1 MKVLLGISGASGA
14 VYGVRTGAALHA
26 RRVDLHLIV
35 TATAWD
41 ILETEV
47 GTGNVPR
54 PGADGG
60 NRLRGKDLPGRK
72 RWLAER
78 MSVPPK
84 TFHLH
89 EEDDFSLPF
98 ASGSHPP
105 DAMIIAPCSMG
116 MLGRIAHGISSSVLS
131 RCADVALKERVP
143 LVVVPREAPLSAVH
157 LENMLVLSR
166 AGADI
171 LPACPGFYHRPATVS
186 EMVDFVVSR
195 ILQRIGIDA
204 GLTAR
209 WGGLPGPAG
218 KGEKGKPPGGV
229 SGTGGMS
236 APRGR
241 EARGRGKEVF
251 R

>member
-14 VYGVRTGAALHA
+14 VYGVRTGAALTA

-41 ILETEV
+41 ILDTEI

-54 PGADGG
+54 PGSARRS
-60 NRLRGKDLPGRK
+60 RLLSMGLPGRK

-78 MSVPPK
+78 MSVPP
-84 TFHLH
+84 TAFHLY

-131 RCADVALKERVP
+131 RCADVALKERIP

-157 LENMLVLSR
+157 LENMLTLAR

-171 LPACPGFYHRPATVS
+171 LPACPGFYHRPATVA

-195 ILQRIGIDA
+195 ILQQIGIDA
-204 GLTAR
+204 GLTSR
-209 WGGLPGPAG
+209 WGEVPGPVK
-218 KGEKGKPPGGV
+218 KGE
-229 SGTGGMS
+229 
-236 APRGR
+236 RGSR
-241 EARGRGKEVF
+241 RKA
-251 R
+251 

>member
-1 MKVLLGISGASGA
+1 MEVLLGISGASGA
-14 VYGVRTGAALHA
+14 VYGVRTGAALTA

-41 ILETEV
+41 ILEAEI
-47 GTGNVPR
+47 GTGNVFR
-54 PGADGG
+54 PGSARR
-60 NRLRGKDLPGRK
+60 NRMRSMGLPGRK

-78 MSVPPK
+78 MSVPPAA
-84 TFHLH
+84 FHLY

-131 RCADVALKERVP
+131 RCADVALKERIP

-157 LENMLVLSR
+157 LENMLTLAR
-166 AGADI
+166 AGAEI
-171 LPACPGFYHRPATVS
+171 LPACPGFYHRPATVA

-195 ILQRIGIDA
+195 VLQQIGIDA
-204 GLTAR
+204 RLTAR
-209 WGGLPGPAG
+209 WGEVPGPVK
-218 KGEKGKPPGGV
+218 KGE
-229 SGTGGMS
+229 
-236 APRGR
+236 RGSR
-241 EARGRGKEVF
+241 RKV
-251 R
+251 

>member
-14 VYGVRTGAALHA
+14 VYGVRTGAALNA
-26 RRVDLHLIV
+26 CRVDLHLVV

-41 ILETEV
+41 ILEAEF

-54 PGADGG
+54 PGPTRRK
-60 NRLRGKDLPGRK
+60 RLRGMGLPGRK

-78 MSVPPK
+78 MSVP
-84 TFHLH
+84 TRAFHLY

-98 ASGSHPP
+98 ASGSNPP
-105 DAMIIAPCSMG
+105 NAMIIAPCSMG

-131 RCADVALKERVP
+131 RCADVALKERKP

-157 LENMLVLSR
+157 LENMLTLVR
-166 AGADI
+166 AGANI
-171 LPACPGFYHRPATVS
+171 LPACPGFYHRPATVA

-195 ILQRIGIDA
+195 ILRQIGIDA

-209 WGGLPGPAG
+209 WGEIPGPAK
-218 KGEKGKPPGGV
+218 KGEKGSRRKT
-229 SGTGGMS
+229 GT
-236 APRGR
+236 
-241 EARGRGKEVF
+241 
-251 R
+251 